1 MSSLENKITRPTIFL
16 FYLSSWSDRS
26 LERVYYTDLS
36 ITFTSDCLLFFFL
49 RNLYVAPSK
58 LKNFLTRHTIVEKIG
73 KKEGRGR
80 GYRRRRIQFKLNDPI
95 ALFFGSK
102 VKVISRVAR
111 RVQPFMAGQGDSWQG
126 KESLFGEACS
136 GPERMKFHGR
146 FRRTRAER
154 RVVRRI
160 GRCHES
166 GRDTGKVDRGWF
178 QEI

>member
-16 FYLSSWSDRS
+16 FYLSSWLDRS
-26 LERVYYTDLS
+26 LERVYYTDL
-36 ITFTSDCLLFFFL
+36 TFTSDCLLFFFL
-49 RNLYVAPSK
+49 RNLCSVEVKKFFKSTHDRG
-58 LKNFLTRHTIVEKIG
+58 KNWKKGG
-73 KKEGRGR
+73 KGERISTK
-80 GYRRRRIQFKLNDPI
+80 RIQFKVNDPI

>member
-1 MSSLENKITRPTIFL
+1 MSSLSRTKLLGRPFFYSICRVGQIGLLREFITQI
-16 FYLSSWSDRS
+16 S
-26 LERVYYTDLS
+26 LLHPIVFFS
-36 ITFTSDCLLFFFL
+36 FFFAIF
-49 RNLYVAPSK
+49 APSK
-58 LKNFLTRHTIVEKIG
+58 LKNFLSRHTIVEKIG